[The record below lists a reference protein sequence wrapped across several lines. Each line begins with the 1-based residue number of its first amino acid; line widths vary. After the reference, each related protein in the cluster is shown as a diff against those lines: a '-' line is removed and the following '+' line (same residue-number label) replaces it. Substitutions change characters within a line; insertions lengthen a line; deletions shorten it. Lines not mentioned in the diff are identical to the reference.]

1 MILISCTTIQ
11 SLMDMVNKYL
21 TTPLKVI
28 AVIVFLVFT
37 TLEYSKVVFSG
48 DGSFK
53 KANENTLKRFLGVLL
68 LFFAPD
74 IINAVLKWAE
84 ISSCKL

>member
-1 MILISCTTIQ
+1 
-11 SLMDMVNKYL
+11 MDMVNKYL

>member
-1 MILISCTTIQ
+1 MILVSCTTIQ
-11 SLMDMVNKYL
+11 KLITDVDKYL
-21 TTPLKVI
+21 TTPLKI
-28 AVIVFLVFT
+28 ISIVLFLVFT

-53 KANENTLKRFLGVLL
+53 KANENTLKRFIGLLL

-84 ISSCKL
+84 ISSCRI

>member
-28 AVIVFLVFT
+28 AVIVFLVFR
-37 TLEYSKVVFSG
+37 EYKGEKSKM
-48 DGSFK
+48 FK
-53 KANENTLKRFLGVLL
+53 FIKSSVLYWENLWHKKENNTKIL
-68 LFFAPD
+68 
-74 IINAVLKWAE
+74 
-84 ISSCKL
+84 S